1 MGLNKTLLITA
12 FLTVKPVIVDRM
24 SDGGDDFHLF
34 VEDVC
39 VHSLFVF
46 SVCVCVP

>member
-1 MGLNKTLLITA
+1 MK
-12 FLTVKPVIVDRM
+12 DRM

-46 SVCVCVP
+46 PLRVFCHLEAIY

>member
-1 MGLNKTLLITA
+1 MK
-12 FLTVKPVIVDRM
+12 DRV
-24 SDGGDDFHLF
+24 SGGGDDSHLF

-46 SVCVCVP
+46 PLCVFLNLEAIY